1 MLYIVV
7 WQQLRESAKSP
18 YTDVIRHR
26 NIANHRSILMR
37 LPCLTSNKFGFL
49 TILYYLCMKI
59 RARCRRITA
68 NSRHNPVRPA
78 TDSRQTRDKTTTDL
92 RYTCYPVTNIQ
103 LSYNVWSGD
112 RNVWMGETISI
123 WKDEA
128 AG

>member
-1 MLYIVV
+1 
-7 WQQLRESAKSP
+7 
-18 YTDVIRHR
+18 
-26 NIANHRSILMR
+26 
-37 LPCLTSNKFGFL
+37 
-49 TILYYLCMKI
+49 MKI

-78 TDSRQTRDKTTTDL
+78 IDSRQTRDKTTTDL